1 MTEITKIQELKSG
14 QRYSV
19 NPIAFLAAL
28 ILAPLVVT
36 ALSFWT
42 VIGLFALAFGALPYL
57 VIGTPVLLWAV
68 GRIRPS
74 FDEYAS
80 LGLLGNG
87 AMVAFFL
94 VVMALNGSL
103 QRSAGL
109 ALPFAGFSF
118 VFAPLYAGAFGSLY
132 AAFHPNIRIL
142 QTV

>member
-1 MTEITKIQELKSG
+1 VTEITKIEEIKSG

-19 NPIAFLAAL
+19 NPTAFLAAL

-68 GRIRPS
+68 GRIKPS
-74 FDEYAS
+74 FGEYAP
-80 LGLLGNG
+80 LGFLGNG
-87 AMVAFFL
+87 AMVAFIL

-103 QRSAGL
+103 QYGAG
-109 ALPFAGFSF
+109 AASVFAGFGF